1 MKKLKLKDLKVQSF
15 VTSMDKTEKKTIK
28 GGWPETVDKDC
39 TVRFDVCNKTSI
51 GRAFGTEGPGVLID
65 CYHDL

>member
-28 GGWPETVDKDC
+28 GGWPVSVHCNTNE
-39 TVRFDVCNKTSI
+39 FIVCNRVSNGYI
-51 GRAFGTEGPGVLID
+51 IPTEAGKFIT
-65 CYHDL
+65 CYRN

>member
-28 GGWPETVDKDC
+28 GGWPV
-39 TVRFDVCNKTSI
+39 S
-51 GRAFGTEGPGVLID
+51 ID
-65 CYHDL
+65 CNTNEFLVCDPASMGYVDQTEAGKFITCYRNV